1 MSKGR
6 TICLLALVFWV
17 VPFTTGLR
25 AEGITG
31 DIRIFLPESGYLGV
45 EIRDVVQADVDAF
58 DLPQEAGVYLES
70 VQPQTPAA
78 RAGLK
83 ERDVLVGYS
92 GVSVLSVRQFQ
103 RLVSETP
110 PGRDVALT
118 VVRNGQQ
125 IQKTIRVG
133 NRRASR
139 IRARLP
145 ENSWRD
151 TMESLE
157 LLMEP
162 ERLSH
167 FFSGRMRLGIV
178 GGNLTEQMGDFLGV
192 PGKRGILIM
201 EVRPNSVAEHSG
213 LKAGDVIKSVD
224 GQAVIDLHD
233 LSQRLTNYTHELEI
247 VREKQLRQV
256 RVEFDSQSRNR
267 KHSLRM

>member
-1 MSKGR
+1 MSNGR
-6 TICLLALVFWV
+6 AICFLALVLSV
-17 VPFTTGLR
+17 IPSTSGLS
-25 AEGITG
+25 AEGMSG
-31 DIRIFLPESGYLGV
+31 DIRVFLPEAGYLGV
-45 EIRDVVQADVDAF
+45 EIRDVREADVNALQ
-58 DLPQEAGVYLES
+58 LPQEAGVYLES
-70 VQPQTPAA
+70 VQPHTPAA
-78 RAGLK
+78 RAELK
-83 ERDVLVGYS
+83 ERDVLVGYA
-92 GVSVLSVRQFQ
+92 GVPVLSVRQFQ

-110 PGRDVALT
+110 AGREVPLI
-118 VVRNGQQ
+118 VVRDGRE
-125 IQKTIRVG
+125 IQKTIRAG

-145 ENSWRD
+145 ADSWRD

-201 EVRPNSVAEHSG
+201 EVRPNSVAERAG

-224 GQAVIDLHD
+224 GRAVVDLHD
-233 LSQRLTNYTHELEI
+233 LSQRLNGSTHQLEI

-256 RVEFDSQSRNR
+256 RVEFDPDPRGR
-267 KHSLRM
+267 KHSQRL

>member
-1 MSKGR
+1 MNKGR
-6 TICLLALVFWV
+6 AIGLLVLVLSVLPVATAW
-17 VPFTTGLR
+17 G
-25 AEGITG
+25 AERIGG
-31 DIRIFLPESGYLGV
+31 DIRIFLPEAGYLGI
-45 EIRDVVQADVDAF
+45 EIRDVREVEVGALG
-58 DLPQEAGVYLES
+58 LPQEAGVYLES

-78 RAGLK
+78 RAQLK
-83 ERDVLVGYS
+83 KGDVLVGYA

-110 PGRDVALT
+110 PGREVVLG
-118 VVRNGQQ
+118 VVRDGQQ
-125 IQKTIRVG
+125 IRTTIRVG

-139 IRARLP
+139 IRTRLP
-145 ENSWRD
+145 DSWQD

-201 EVRPNSVAEHSG
+201 EVRPNSAAEHSG
-213 LKAGDVIKSVD
+213 LKAGDVIKSID

-233 LSQRLTNYTHELEI
+233 LSRRLTNSTHELEI
-247 VREKQLRQV
+247 VREKQVRQV
-256 RVEFDSQSRNR
+256 RVEFDSQARDR

>member
-1 MSKGR
+1 MNKGR
-6 TICLLALVFWV
+6 AIGLLVLVLSVLPIAKAW
-17 VPFTTGLR
+17 G
-25 AEGITG
+25 AERISG
-31 DIRIFLPESGYLGV
+31 DIRIFLPEAGYLGI
-45 EIRDVVQADVDAF
+45 EIRDVREVEVNGLG
-58 DLPQEAGVYLES
+58 LPQEAGVYLES
-70 VQPQTPAA
+70 VQPQTSAA
-78 RAGLK
+78 RAQLK
-83 ERDVLVGYS
+83 EGDVLVGYA

-110 PGRDVALT
+110 PGREVVLT
-118 VVRNGQQ
+118 VLRDGQQ
-125 IQKTIRVG
+125 IRTTIRVG

-139 IRARLP
+139 IRTRLP
-145 ENSWRD
+145 EDSWQE

-192 PGKRGILIM
+192 PGKRGILVM
-201 EVRPNSVAEHSG
+201 EIRPNSAAEHSG
-213 LKAGDVIKSVD
+213 LKAGDVIKSID

-233 LSQRLTNYTHELEI
+233 LSRRLTDSTHELEI
-247 VREKQLRQV
+247 VRERQVRQV
-256 RVEFDSQSRNR
+256 RVEFDSQARDR